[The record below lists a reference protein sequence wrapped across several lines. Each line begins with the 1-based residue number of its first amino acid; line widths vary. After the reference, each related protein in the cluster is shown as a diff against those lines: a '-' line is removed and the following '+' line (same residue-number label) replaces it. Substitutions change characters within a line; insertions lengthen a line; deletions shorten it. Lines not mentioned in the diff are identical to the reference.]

1 VIRYLENKFAA
12 EPNARVKAMTP
23 GCYQAFLFDT
33 LFVTFAQII
42 RRFNA
47 LRSQAIKH
55 SNAGADARLA
65 TLKHWVE
72 GVGAAAGGDL
82 TPASGD
88 ASFRRYFRLQKGD
101 ASFIVMDAPPTQED
115 CLPFIRIAGYLEAMG
130 INAPRV
136 IEADLEQGFLL
147 LTDLGSTLYL
157 DRLEADSESADTLYD
172 DALRALAVIQNR
184 GTAYQA
190 LLPPYD
196 EELLR
201 FELSLF
207 HDWLFGT
214 HLGIEFDAAEESA
227 WQSLCDMLVSNALDQ
242 PQVFVHRDYHSRNLM
257 VTTGNNPGVLDFQD
271 AVEGP
276 VTYDLVSLLKDCYV
290 KWPAERIARWASG
303 FYGLLDTSMRE
314 AITEQDF
321 VRAFELMGVQR
332 HLKAA
337 GIFARLNHRDG
348 KPGYMLDIPRT
359 LSYIVDLSPRHS
371 ELGFLVQLINDRCLP
386 RLGSRA

>member
-1 VIRYLENKFAA
+1 
-12 EPNARVKAMTP
+12 MTP

-88 ASFRRYFRLQKGD
+88 ASFF
-101 ASFIVMDAPPTQED
+101 VMGAPPTQED

-130 INAPRV
+130 LNAPRV

-227 WQSLCDMLVSNALDQ
+227 SIAL
-242 PQVFVHRDYHSRNLM
+242 
-257 VTTGNNPGVLDFQD
+257 
-271 AVEGP
+271 
-276 VTYDLVSLLKDCYV
+276 
-290 KWPAERIARWASG
+290 
-303 FYGLLDTSMRE
+303 
-314 AITEQDF
+314 
-321 VRAFELMGVQR
+321 
-332 HLKAA
+332 
-337 GIFARLNHRDG
+337 
-348 KPGYMLDIPRT
+348 
-359 LSYIVDLSPRHS
+359 
-371 ELGFLVQLINDRCLP
+371 
-386 RLGSRA
+386 